1 MRYKSQLLIVTLA
14 MTVLMAPGAPADTV
28 MYGCFNQEATIIGTP
43 GDDVLVGSEDTA
55 DVIVGL
61 GGDDV
66 IRGSQD
72 VNASTAPGDR
82 LCGGSGND
90 YIRGAVGEDRIQ
102 GGAGQDN
109 VDGSFGYDFITQ
121 GGPGND
127 RVSDCDSEYTG
138 GVRIM
143 RGGSGA
149 DRMCLDTDNTRMYG
163 EGGNDELIDLT
174 CSNEAKLYGGIGRDY
189 LESYFDNQAGDICS
203 TSDQSD
209 NLFGGPGTDS
219 AVTSPNDTT
228 MDVETAEIRQ

>member
-1 MRYKSQLLIVTLA
+1 MGYKSRLFMLSLMVTIL
-14 MTVLMAPGAPADTV
+14 TAPGTAAAAET
-28 MYGCFNQEATIIGTP
+28 YECFREEATIIGTP
-43 GDDVLVGSEDTA
+43 GDDVLIGREDTA
-55 DVIVGL
+55 DVIMGL

-72 VNASTAPGDR
+72 INSSTAPGDR

-102 GGAGQDN
+102 GGSDQDD

-143 RGGSGA
+143 QGDSGA
-149 DRMCLDTDNTRMYG
+149 DRLCVDTDDTRMYG
-163 EGGNDELIDLT
+163 EGGDDVLIDLT
-174 CSNEAKLYGGIGRDY
+174 CRDEAKMYGGYGNDHF
-189 LESYFDNQAGDICS
+189 ESYFDNQGGEECG
-203 TSDQSD
+203 TSDVRD
-209 NLFGGPGTDS
+209 NLFGGPGIDS
-219 AVTSPNDTT
+219 AIISPNDTT
-228 MDVETAEIRQ
+228 KDVETTETR